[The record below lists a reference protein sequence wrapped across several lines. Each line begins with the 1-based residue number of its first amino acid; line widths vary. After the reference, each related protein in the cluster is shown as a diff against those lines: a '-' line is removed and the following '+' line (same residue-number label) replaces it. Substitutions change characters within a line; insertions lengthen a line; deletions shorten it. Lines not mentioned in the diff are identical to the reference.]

1 MRAPCA
7 AGSAGGSTRSNR
19 SFRASSASARWRWDY
34 DYDAIRQAVSRA
46 RIEAGPPTL
55 WRYADFLPCDPA
67 YKVDIG
73 TGFTPLLRAERLGAA
88 LGLERLWLKNDTV
101 NPTWSF
107 KDRVV
112 SVAIARARQFGF
124 EAMACASTGNLANAV
139 AAHAAHAGMGAYVFI
154 PDDLE
159 HGKVVGSSI
168 YAPTLVMV
176 EGSYDDVNRLCAEL
190 SATNPWAFVNINVR
204 PYYAEGSRTLAF
216 EVAEQLGWRTP
227 DHAVVPMA
235 SGSLFTKIWK
245 GFKEL
250 ARVGLIE
257 PPQTRMSG
265 AQASGCSPITTAH
278 QAGSLNFIPQKPD
291 TIARSLAI
299 GNPADGYYAL
309 KTMQETGGGAEMVS
323 DDEIVAGL
331 RLLAETEGIFAETA
345 GGVTV
350 ACLKRMVE
358 SGHVRPHEETVA
370 FITGAG
376 LKTVEAVQDRLE
388 APLRVPADAD
398 AFARGARRPA
408 RGHDRRERR
417 REVAMATKRVRFTFE
432 PELIKE
438 PIIYRLGREFELVTN
453 IRMAD
458 VEEDVGWVVLELEG
472 EAAEI
477 ERGIEWARGGGRAHR
492 RRHARRR
499 GRGRLVAPAW
509 RERQPRSRDGRER
522 THPHPATRADR
533 RPRNRDRRRGHAQ

>member
-1 MRAPCA
+1 MSFE
-7 AGSAGGSTRSNR
+7 SALRCRECGREYPLDPIFSCEFCFGPLEV
-19 SFRASSASARWRWDY
+19 AY
-34 DYDAIRQAVSRA
+34 DYDAIREAVSREH
-46 RIEAGPPTL
+46 IESGPPTI

-139 AAHAAHAGMGAYVFI
+139 AAHAAHAGMGAFLFI

-159 HGKVVGSSI
+159 SGKIVGSSI

-176 EGSYDDVNRLCAEL
+176 KGSYDDVNRLCTEL
-190 SATNPWAFVNINVR
+190 SASTPWAFVNINVR

-216 EVAEQLGWRTP
+216 EVAEQLGWRAP

-245 GFKEL
+245 GFQEL

-265 AQASGCSPITTAH
+265 AQATGCSPITTAH

-309 KTMQETGGGAEMVS
+309 KTMEETGGGAEMVS

-358 SGHVRPHEETVA
+358 SGHVRPQEETVA

-398 AFARGARRPA
+398 AVLKALDARGA
-408 RGHDRRERR
+408 
-417 REVAMATKRVRFTFE
+417 VA
-432 PELIKE
+432 
-438 PIIYRLGREFELVTN
+438 
-453 IRMAD
+453 
-458 VEEDVGWVVLELEG
+458 
-472 EAAEI
+472 AA
-477 ERGIEWARGGGRAHR
+477 ASGGG
-492 RRHARRR
+492 
-499 GRGRLVAPAW
+499 
-509 RERQPRSRDGRER
+509 
-522 THPHPATRADR
+522 T
-533 RPRNRDRRRGHAQ
+533 